1 MKDSTSKKKEGGA
14 FQLARRVNYLIFS
27 IISSIFII
35 TAITTVGVA
44 EAQGLSLTTVMCLIA
59 LAAVTYAQD
68 QAIKLLEEPRRLCW
82 ERLCWERLCWDDP
95 DQ

>member
-1 MKDSTSKKKEGGA
+1 MKDSTSKKEEGG
-14 FQLARRVNYLIFS
+14 FKWTRRVNYLIFS
-27 IISSIFII
+27 IVASIFII

-68 QAIKLLEEPRRLCW
+68 QAIKLLEDLE
-82 ERLCWERLCWDDP
+82 DP

>member
-59 LAAVTYAQD
+59 LAAVGLGGQD

-82 ERLCWERLCWDDP
+82 DDP